1 MLILS
6 RCMCVFAT
14 HGIVVVIC
22 LAEFG
27 IVRDCPVL
35 GFLDIRQYLRRQ
47 NISFPNGLHHF
58 CSSPPMNRR
67 RSTPGTMGPPSDRD
81 VVMGPPPVPTPLSSG
96 LPATLPQQKSKDDQN
111 LAEKYKKLKRRFFEL
126 EEVSVNILLFLL
138 MRKRPDTVLT
148 QKHKE
153 TNNELQRSGERNVRM
168 REERECVQVS
178 GCMALPRIDYVI

>member
-6 RCMCVFAT
+6 GCMCVFAT

-22 LAEFG
+22 LIEFE
-27 IVRDCPVL
+27 IVRVL
-35 GFLDIRQYLRRQ
+35 GFLDIGQFRRHH
-47 NISFPNGLHHF
+47 ISFPYGLHHF

-96 LPATLPQQKSKDDQN
+96 LPAPLPQQKPKDDQN

-126 EEVSVNILLFLL
+126 EEVSVNIILFLL
-138 MRKRPDTVLT
+138 MRKSPDTVLT

-168 REERECVQVS
+168 REERECVQFS
-178 GCMALPRIDYVI
+178 GCIALPRIDYVM

>member
-6 RCMCVFAT
+6 GCVCVFAT
-14 HGIVVVIC
+14 HGIVVIFC
-22 LAEFG
+22 LTEFE
-27 IVRDCPVL
+27 IVRL
-35 GFLDIRQYLRRQ
+35 GILDIRQFRRHH
-47 NISFPNGLHHF
+47 ISFPYGLHHL

-96 LPATLPQQKSKDDQN
+96 LPAPLPQLKSKDDQN
-111 LAEKYKKLKRRFFEL
+111 IAEKYKKLKRRFFEL
-126 EEVSVNILLFLL
+126 EEVSVNIILFLL

-168 REERECVQVS
+168 REERECVQVF
-178 GCMALPRIDYVI
+178 GCMALPRIDCVI